1 MKTLLALLCLIPT
14 VTSKLLIPQWISDG
28 AVLQMNEQYG
38 ARPFLNGISDPGSKV
53 TIMFGS
59 SQYLVDADPVDGK
72 WEVMINPSSTHSSIN
87 IEISNTAG
95 DKINIQDTTYGDV
108 FFCGGQSNM
117 VFPMENVLN
126 ATEELAT
133 LADFQQ
139 FRFFQ
144 TAISHSSTP
153 LDVLSNG
160 SCSAGICNAWVDS
173 KTAGANGYRYLKN
186 FSAACYLTVRELTRL
201 RTTDPGTP
209 VGLVQSAVSGTRV
222 ESWMPESAFDS
233 CPQYKNLVP
242 HEEGQNAAKVLFNAM
257 INPFTMM
264 SVRGAIWYQGEAN
277 ADEKIAGVD
286 QTAYYACMYQA
297 MIKSWRDAKRMGDF
311 AWVTQQLP
319 PSVVSGTPMK
329 EQLATGRIQ
338 IRLAEAET
346 IPHTDGLT
354 DISGVSVGLDMGGIS
369 AWGVDHPPN
378 KNEMSRRMALSLYHV
393 AFGVQGRLTARAVGN
408 LKAYN
413 SYWTGPVFKSVAQD
427 ASGVVIS
434 VDEGS
439 GGGMSL
445 KDVKGVN
452 VNGSSAGCTLCCA
465 KMPPFEV
472 LMNGN
477 WNMVPASSVSTSTDV
492 ITLKVQGTVSQ
503 VRYAWSDFVECVLY
517 NNDSLPMGP
526 FVANVTSASDEE
538 KLVAFPGLKE
548 QPIQS
553 PPLGFNSW
561 NFYHCNID
569 ENTVKQVIDAMVSN
583 GMKEAGYEYVNID
596 DCWQVGRTANGT
608 IIPDPVRFPS
618 GMKHLAD
625 YAHSKGMKFGV
636 YTARKQR
643 TCQGRPGSYGME
655 VIDADTYCDWGIDYV
670 KIDEC
675 QGKDYKNASTSWM
688 KFHSRFEACYKNT
701 GRYIV
706 QSVESCGDP
715 NTCGQWVG
723 NMANLWRTS
732 GDVQANW
739 GSVMFNAMGSNV
751 MQAIAK
757 PGHFNDADMLEVG
770 DVGLSYDEELSHF
783 SLWCI
788 MSSPLLA
795 GTDLVHIDN
804 KTLEILTNK
813 EVIAVNQDLGLNNVI
828 QGKNVLITKV
838 GTDTVQV
845 WAKHMSNGDVAVLL
859 VNNGAASHTITAT
872 WKVVGIPAG
881 KTMKVRDL
889 WAHSDLPVATDSY
902 SRSNISSHA
911 CVFLLLSPQ

>member
-1 MKTLLALLCLIPT
+1 MRVLLALLCLIPT
-14 VTSKLLIPQWISDG
+14 VTSKLLLPQWISDG
-28 AVLQMNEQYG
+28 MVLQMNKQYG
-38 ARPFLNGISDPGSKV
+38 ARSFLNGISDTGSKV
-53 TIMFGS
+53 TITFGS
-59 SQYLVDADPVDGK
+59 KKYLVDADPVDGK
-72 WEVMINPSSTHSSIN
+72 WDVMLNPSSSHSNVN

-95 DKINIQDTTYGDV
+95 DKINIQNVTYGDV
-108 FFCGGQSNM
+108 IFCGGQSNM

-153 LDVLSNG
+153 LNVLSNG

-186 FSAACYLTVRELTRL
+186 FSAMCYLTVRELARL
-201 RTTDPGTP
+201 RTTDPNTP

-257 INPFTMM
+257 INPFSRM

-393 AFGVQGRLTARAVGN
+393 AFGVQGRVTARAVGN
-408 LKAYN
+408 LKAYH

-439 GGGMSL
+439 VGGMSL

-625 YAHSKGMKFGV
+625 YAHSQGMKFGV

-670 KIDEC
+670 KIDRC

-688 KFHSRFEACYKNT
+688 KFHSRFDACYKNT

-706 QSVESCGDP
+706 QSVETCGDP
-715 NTCGQWVG
+715 NTCGQWVP

-732 GDVQANW
+732 SDVQANW
-739 GSVMFNAMGSNV
+739 DSVMHNAMASNV

-804 KTLEILTNK
+804 KTLEILANK

-828 QGKNVLITKV
+828 QGKMVLSTKV